1 MKGSFLITI
10 LLVIAGT
17 MGIGLW
23 YTIEKA
29 YYVNVTDISEINVG
43 GTIRKVQN
51 YNGIDADTSPLKL
64 RACFDVD
71 WEYNFSVDYK
81 KIATPLI
88 APKAFSCFDAKKIGF
103 DIQAENASVI
113 LADVNNPFGFDKYIV
128 QYPDGKSYMWRQIN
142 ECGKAHFAG
151 DPLPVGCPV
160 PKDAIAKNLMRDPES
175 VLHDIKLTQQSN
187 NLPIKILINDKPI
200 SAYSTDAKFYNSCFN
215 VITTIDQL
223 SSKYVKSN
231 NPAPSK
237 PLGNMACYNYDQ
249 LKEDIKSGVA
259 NSFIGE
265 ENIIN
270 GIDRI
275 IAVYSDGRA
284 YAWHQRAK

>member
-1 MKGSFLITI
+1 
-10 LLVIAGT
+10 
-17 MGIGLW
+17 
-23 YTIEKA
+23 
-29 YYVNVTDISEINVG
+29 
-43 GTIRKVQN
+43 
-51 YNGIDADTSPLKL
+51 
-64 RACFDVD
+64 
-71 WEYNFSVDYK
+71 
-81 KIATPLI
+81 
-88 APKAFSCFDAKKIGF
+88 
-103 DIQAENASVI
+103 
-113 LADVNNPFGFDKYIV
+113 VNNPFGFDKYIV

-259 NSFIGE
+259 YSFIGE